1 MAPVLPGTTLAA
13 PSLSAPPAPAHT
25 VTCPFCQAVTSCAP
39 PRGTL
44 LHQFSCPSCRENLL
58 ALNQATQATD
68 ERLIALS
75 EPTGL
80 PSIDLSRRV
89 TGLAVA
95 VLACL
100 LNYILLFTVS
110 LWMFGQIKIIHD
122 PYEVDAL
129 LVSPLIL
136 QANGWTPLHL
146 AAARGDLPLATTQ
159 LDNGASIDQLNGN
172 RRTALY
178 EAARRGQ
185 TDVVTLLLDRGANPN
200 TRATRGGYTPL
211 LAATDHGH
219 AETIAALLSHG
230 ADHRALCTC
239 GDSALH
245 RAVRNGHLAAV
256 QTLLAHGIAVNR
268 KSHGE
273 TALEIAQHDEDQE
286 LIDLLRAHGGREFS
300 QAKAYRAE
308 GIAYQKKGQPN
319 NALFAYAKA
328 LSLDPDDD
336 ETYYGR
342 GTALLQK
349 DELDEALIAFE
360 AAIRLNPTYFEAYH
374 ATASVYTARQQW
386 GQALALWDQFL
397 ARQPQHGRA
406 QFERA
411 VVKRAQGDSTG
422 FLEGLQRA
430 CALGHEAAC

>member
-1 MAPVLPGTTLAA
+1 MTP
-13 PSLSAPPAPAHT
+13 
-25 VTCPFCQAVTSCAP
+25 
-39 PRGTL
+39 
-44 LHQFSCPSCRENLL
+44 
-58 ALNQATQATD
+58 ATD
-68 ERLIALS
+68 EELIALS

-89 TGLAVA
+89 TGLVVA

-100 LNYILLFTVS
+100 LNYVLLFAVS
-110 LWMFGQIKIIHD
+110 LWMFGQIKTIHD
-122 PYEVDAL
+122 PYEIDAL
-129 LVSPLIL
+129 LLSPLVL

-146 AAARGDLPLATTQ
+146 AAARGDLPLVTTL

-178 EAARRGQ
+178 EAAKRGR
-185 TDVVTLLLDRGANPN
+185 TEVVTLLLDRGANPN
-200 TRATRGGYTPL
+200 ARGKSGYTPL
-211 LAATDHGH
+211 LVAAEHGH
-219 AETIAALLSHG
+219 AETITVLLSLG
-230 ADHRALCTC
+230 ADHRVLCTC

-245 RAVRNGHLAAV
+245 RAVRNGHLAAT
-256 QTLLAHGIAVNR
+256 QILLAQGISVNR

-273 TALEIAQHDEDQE
+273 TALEIAQHDGDQE
-286 LIDLLRAHGGREFS
+286 LIDLLRAHGGRDFS

-308 GIAYQKKGQPN
+308 GVAYQKKGQPN

-349 DELDEALIAFE
+349 DEPDEALIAFE

-374 ATASVYTARQQW
+374 ATASVHTARQQW

-406 QFERA
+406 HFERA

-430 CALGHEAAC
+430 CSLGHEAAC